1 MRTFVVYILTNA
13 SRRTLYTGITS
24 RIDLRTFQHKHKV
37 HNGFTAKYNVH
48 RLVYYER
55 YSDPWSAI
63 AREKQIKGWLRAKKI
78 ALIESVNQRWD
89 DLTGNWESLFKP
101 VHSPDPSLENP
112 GPSLGL
118 PRLSPSTPTP
128 GVPGA
133 PPSLRMTILRFV
145 S

>member
-1 MRTFVVYILTNA
+1 MKTYVVYILTNA

-24 RIDLRTFQHKHKV
+24 RIGLRAFQHKHKL

-78 ALIESVNQRWD
+78 VLIESVNPRWN
-89 DLTGNWESLFKP
+89 DLTGNWESLFQP
-101 VHSPDPSLENP
+101 VQSPGPSLENP

-118 PRLSPSTPTP
+118 PRLVNAP
-128 GVPGA
+128 GPRPRSG
-133 PPSLRMTILRFV
+133 
-145 S
+145 